1 MPPLALG
8 KSSVPV
14 ANSIAAERAK
24 HAGDS
29 SCLRLKQT
37 QAQSSMQEWY
47 CAQPTSAPST
57 WCKRT
62 SLLKKLHAMPAGAP
76 GTADKAGSPER
87 VARQLS
93 QMIET
98 YQPDE
103 LILTGQIH
111 DHAAR
116 VKSFEI
122 AAQAL
127 AEIAA

>member
-1 MPPLALG
+1 
-8 KSSVPV
+8 
-14 ANSIAAERAK
+14 
-24 HAGDS
+24 
-29 SCLRLKQT
+29 
-37 QAQSSMQEWY
+37 
-47 CAQPTSAPST
+47 
-57 WCKRT
+57 
-62 SLLKKLHAMPAGAP
+62 
-76 GTADKAGSPER
+76 
-87 VARQLS
+87 
-93 QMIET
+93 MIET

>member
-1 MPPLALG
+1 
-8 KSSVPV
+8 
-14 ANSIAAERAK
+14 
-24 HAGDS
+24 
-29 SCLRLKQT
+29 LRV
-37 QAQSSMQEWY
+37 
-47 CAQPTSAPST
+47 
-57 WCKRT
+57 
-62 SLLKKLHAMPAGAP
+62 
-76 GTADKAGSPER
+76 TAVGSPER

>member
-1 MPPLALG
+1 MRQAVDQALR
-8 KSSVPV
+8 V
-14 ANSIAAERAK
+14 
-24 HAGDS
+24 
-29 SCLRLKQT
+29 
-37 QAQSSMQEWY
+37 
-47 CAQPTSAPST
+47 
-57 WCKRT
+57 
-62 SLLKKLHAMPAGAP
+62 
-76 GTADKAGSPER
+76 TAVGSPER